1 MEGFTRLEDI
11 LAEMPIERQEKIKQ
25 ETERMLME
33 LRLAEIREE
42 LELSQQQLAKELN
55 ISQPSVVAMEK
66 RGNDIRL
73 SSVKRYVEAMG
84 GKLSLSVALPTGKT
98 VSFAL

>member
-1 MEGFTRLEDI
+1 MKGFTNFKDI
-11 LAEMPIERQEKIKQ
+11 LAELPDEER
-25 ETERMLME
+25 
-33 LRLAEIREE
+33 AEIRQKAERLYMELQLAELRQE

-55 ISQPSVVAMEK
+55 ISQPTVVAMEK

-84 GKLSLSVALPTGKT
+84 GRLSLSVALPTGKT

>member
-1 MEGFTRLEDI
+1 MMKSMTLKEFI
-11 LAEMPIERQEKIKQ
+11 AEMPTERQQKIQQ

-33 LRLAEIREE
+33 LQLAELRQE

-55 ISQPSVVAMEK
+55 ISQPTVVAMEK

-84 GKLSLSVALPTGKT
+84 GRLSLSVALPTGKT

>member
-1 MEGFTRLEDI
+1 MMKSMTLKEFI
-11 LAEMPIERQEKIKQ
+11 AEMPIERQEKIKR
-25 ETERMLME
+25 ESERMLME

-55 ISQPSVVAMEK
+55 ISQPSVLALEK

>member
-1 MEGFTRLEDI
+1 MEFINFDDV
-11 LAEMPIERQEKIKQ
+11 LAELPLERQEKIKR
-25 ETERMLME
+25 ESERMLME

-84 GKLSLSVALPTGKT
+84 GQLSLSVALPTGKT